1 MPNLPEQLQLRR
13 FLGSIRS
20 RLLGIIVLFGVALI
34 AMVAMLTW
42 IDARD
47 IYAGRQDQMRTA
59 VEVAYKAIEQQ
70 YNEFKGG
77 KLSEAEAQLR
87 AKASVRALRYNG
99 DEYFFVQDKNIINI
113 VHGTRADQENV
124 DSSKRQ
130 DPTGKYFAVE
140 FNHVAAENAN
150 GGFVDYEF
158 AKPGAPI
165 DQPSPK
171 LSYVKLFAP

>member
-47 IYAGRQDQMRTA
+47 ICAGRQDQMRTA

-87 AKASVRALRYNG
+87 AKASVRA
-99 DEYFFVQDKNIINI
+99 
-113 VHGTRADQENV
+113 
-124 DSSKRQ
+124 
-130 DPTGKYFAVE
+130 
-140 FNHVAAENAN
+140 
-150 GGFVDYEF
+150 
-158 AKPGAPI
+158 PGLA
-165 DQPSPK
+165 
-171 LSYVKLFAP
+171 L